1 MSESESDRDQAYAS
15 YVQIN
20 LPHSRTIIQRIGRT
34 LEALGALGEAGNG
47 GASELRAAFR
57 ALEDAVERFDE
68 DPPLEAAVRAAD
80 AVAERGRAL
89 VSAILATS
97 ARSDRLGQHVRNLF
111 ECLGLSAEGARLSLE
126 CGERPDSPLR

>member
-1 MSESESDRDQAYAS
+1 MSESESDQAYAR

-34 LEALGALGEAGNG
+34 LEALGTFGEAGNG
-47 GASELRAAFR
+47 SAQELHVAYR
-57 ALEDAVERFDE
+57 ALDDIAGPYDE
-68 DPPLEAAVRAAD
+68 DPPFEAALRAAD
-80 AVAERGRAL
+80 AVAERARAL
-89 VSAILATS
+89 VDAILTSS

-111 ECLGLSAEGARLSLE
+111 ECLGLSAEGARFSLE

>member
-1 MSESESDRDQAYAS
+1 MSEGESDRDRAYAR

-34 LEALGALGEAGNG
+34 LEALGVFSEAGNG
-47 GASELRAAFR
+47 GALELHAAFR
-57 ALEDAVERFDE
+57 ALEGAAERFDE
-68 DPPLEAAVRAAD
+68 DPPLEAAVWAAD
-80 AVAERGRAL
+80 AVAARARAL
-89 VSAILATS
+89 VDAVLATS

-126 CGERPDSPLR
+126 CGELPESPLR